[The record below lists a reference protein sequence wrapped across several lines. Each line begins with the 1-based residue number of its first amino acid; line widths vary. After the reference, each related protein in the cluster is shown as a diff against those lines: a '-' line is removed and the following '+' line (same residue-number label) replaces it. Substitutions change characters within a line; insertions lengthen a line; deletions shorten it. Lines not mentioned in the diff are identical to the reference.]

1 MPVMPDREEVERNIA
16 RLIRGA
22 HVLGVPVVVSEQYVK
37 GLGSTVESLRAVLEE
52 SGGYRPVEKICFS
65 AAAQIEA
72 AERTQVLVAGVE
84 AHVCVYQTASDLL
97 ARGLSV
103 TLLAD
108 AVTSRSAHN
117 KEIAL
122 RRLASDGAKL
132 SSTEM
137 ALFELLGAAG
147 TDEFRAISKIVK

>member
-1 MPVMPDREEVERNIA
+1 MPVMHERAEVERNIE

-22 HVLGVPVVVSEQYVK
+22 HVLGVPVVVSEQYAK
-37 GLGSTVESLRAVLEE
+37 GLGRTVEPLRIALEE
-52 SGGYRPVEKICFS
+52 TGGYRPVEKACFS
-65 AAAQIEA
+65 AAAQLDA
-72 AERTQVLVAGVE
+72 LERTQVLIAGVE
-84 AHVCVYQTASDLL
+84 AHVCVYQTATDLL
-97 ARGLSV
+97 LRGLSV
-103 TLLAD
+103 TVIAD

-117 KEIAL
+117 KSIAL
-122 RRLASDGAKL
+122 QRLASDGAKL